1 MSFKILVAKVS
12 RMDTFNEFY
21 GRSVIKR
28 HDKNSN
34 TITKKGTWDCTM
46 CNENIVLTSAVLL
59 GWSRKT
65 VQEQRRWCLV
75 ERSFTYYSWTWHLS
89 SFHV

>member
-28 HDKNSN
+28 HDKNRN